1 MKIEGLESLIN
12 LEKLFL
18 SKNCITRVE
27 GLETLINLREFNI
40 SNQDIGK
47 CSLNF
52 EESSLQAIGENL
64 VLFECENNNVTNIE
78 KFSHFQSLNKL
89 VLKNNKISSFEVN
102 LINTYQL

>member
-52 EESSLQAIGENL
+52 EESSL
-64 VLFECENNNVTNIE
+64 
-78 KFSHFQSLNKL
+78 
-89 VLKNNKISSFEVN
+89 
-102 LINTYQL
+102 